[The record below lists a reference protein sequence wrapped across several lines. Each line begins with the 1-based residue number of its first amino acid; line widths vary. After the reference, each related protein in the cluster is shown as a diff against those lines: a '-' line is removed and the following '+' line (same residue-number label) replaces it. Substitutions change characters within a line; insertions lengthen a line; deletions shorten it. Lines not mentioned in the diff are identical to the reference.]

1 MTDDKGTPGYAG
13 RLNDSCVTIAEVLRS
28 DRTELHNL
36 ANAQPEKA
44 QELANKWETWAERT
58 HVNRSPSRAKPNRR
72 AKSRRMLNS
81 LLRLPRPENLTH
93 QTLNNER
100 LQSKPLLLHPVVN
113 VIDH

>member
-13 RLNDSCVTIAEVLRS
+13 RLNDSCVTIAAVLRS

-58 HVNRSPSRAKPNRR
+58 HVKPYPTEGKAKKKGKGKKK
-72 AKSRRMLNS
+72 A
-81 LLRLPRPENLTH
+81 E
-93 QTLNNER
+93 
-100 LQSKPLLLHPVVN
+100 
-113 VIDH
+113 